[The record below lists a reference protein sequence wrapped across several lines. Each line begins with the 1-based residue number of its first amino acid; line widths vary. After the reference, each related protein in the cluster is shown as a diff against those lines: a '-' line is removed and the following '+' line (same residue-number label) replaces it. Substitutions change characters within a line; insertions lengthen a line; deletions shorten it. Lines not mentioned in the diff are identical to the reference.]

1 MINFQINRLLS
12 IYVLPTSMMP
22 ALAIVF
28 TSTIRLD
35 SKTPSVLAHSFLYDA
50 ALISAKLKYH
60 YTVNKILTPSL

>member
-1 MINFQINRLLS
+1 
-12 IYVLPTSMMP
+12 MMP
-22 ALAIVF
+22 ALAILS

-50 ALISAKLKYH
+50 ALISAILKYH